1 MAATD
6 VIRKVLPYSMLA
18 VAVAAAYSGW
28 IMYSRFRDAREAEER
43 IEKRKRD
50 RAIEQGRWVSSVV
63 GDEVKILSFAADP
76 GVVRPG
82 GSVLLCYGVA
92 NASTVTIEPKVEGVR
107 PAFTHCVET
116 FPRKTT
122 SYTLTAADGQGRT
135 VSASLTVAVR

>member
-6 VIRKVLPYSMLA
+6 VIRKVLPYSTLA
-18 VAVAAAYSGW
+18 VAIAAGYSGW
-28 IMYSRFRDAREAEER
+28 IMYTRYRDAREAEER
-43 IEKRKRD
+43 IEKTKRD
-50 RAIEQGRWVSSVV
+50 RAIEAGRWVNDVV

-76 GVVRPG
+76 GAVRPG

-92 NASTVTIEPKVEGVR
+92 NATTVKIEPEVEGVR

-122 SYTLTAADGQGRT
+122 TYKLTAADGKGHT